1 MKTATLF
8 ICYSVLVLG
17 YDGTCSTE
25 SCTAPE
31 DEVQLMQTH
40 AKLHKHKHSKTDVLA
55 SFEKKAGP
63 VAMQELKQALM
74 NLPSLKS
81 KEALLS
87 AVHAQPQLQH
97 LAKRYPRDLKTLGIF
112 DDVESIH
119 ELKAA
124 MFKVRHSSMKP
135 GEKKVGEKNKLSLT
149 KLKKDIDEPAAYL
162 VWLDSWGCDAAIA
175 YSDFPM
181 GHGHGSAPLFSPDC
195 QGWPWVDNY
204 AVSPEEEG
212 AYFVFGN
219 WSDVTYE
226 TSYNV
231 AFVGQDG
238 VKVLGSLG
246 PDAHSTAFGSEAL
259 HFIQRQG
266 DWPNETYHLMSATPE
281 GGATEALAIT
291 DCLYPWGLKS
301 VPGSNTLLWHCSKD
315 WNLDNDTNKIMQWSG
330 DGAPTVLVASEDWFG
345 NVVASSSKL
354 FYSMH
359 QERDDG
365 TWGNNLYS
373 CSLAGCQPEKKGPV
387 PNDAWHFV
395 VSEFGEM
402 ITTSYVSWSKSTSEG
417 TDYWTDYDVHSNTL
431 DALGAE
437 SPALFTISGDQR
449 LQLLDFRQGPKD
461 LTEDHPELPEDPDDG
476 SGFGEGSGT
485 KDD

>member
-8 ICYSVLVLG
+8 ICYSALVLG

-25 SCTAPE
+25 SCAAPD

-40 AKLHKHKHSKTDVLA
+40 AKLHKHKHSKADVLA

-63 VAMQELKQALM
+63 VALQELKQALM
-74 NLPSLKS
+74 NLPSFKS
-81 KEALLS
+81 KEAMLA
-87 AVHAQPQLQH
+87 AVHTQPQLQH
-97 LAKRYPRDLKTLGIF
+97 LAKRYSRDLKTLGIF

-124 MFKVRHSSMKP
+124 MFKVRHSSMAR
-135 GEKKVGEKNKLSLT
+135 EKGTSFMKF
-149 KLKKDIDEPAAYL
+149 KKDIEEPAAYL
-162 VWLDSWGCDAAIA
+162 VWLESWGCDAAIA
-175 YSDFPM
+175 YTDFPKSM
-181 GHGHGSAPLFSPDC
+181 DHGSAPLFSPDC

-204 AVSPEEEG
+204 AISPEEEG

-226 TSYNV
+226 TSYH
-231 AFVGQDG
+231 AGFVGEEG

-246 PDAHSTAFGSEAL
+246 SNVHSTAFGGEAL
-259 HFIQRQG
+259 HFISRQG
-266 DWPNETYHLMSATPE
+266 DWPNETFHLMSATAE
-281 GGATEALAIT
+281 GGATEALAMT
-291 DCLYPWGLKS
+291 DCLYPWGLKN
-301 VPGSNTLLWHCSKD
+301 VPGSNTMLWQCSKD
-315 WNLDNDTNKIMQWSG
+315 WNMENDTNKIMQWSG
-330 DGAPTVLVASEDWFG
+330 DGAPTVLVATEDYFG
-345 NVVASSSKL
+345 HVVVTSSKL
-354 FYSMH
+354 FYSMYK
-359 QERDDG
+359 ERDDG
-365 TWGNNLYS
+365 TWGNHLYS
-373 CSLAGCQPEKKGPV
+373 CSLADCQPEEKGPV

-395 VSEFGEM
+395 VSEFGEL
-402 ITTSYVSWSKSTSEG
+402 ITTSYVSWQKTTSEG
-417 TDYWTDYDVHSNTL
+417 TDYWTEYDVHDNTL
-431 DALGAE
+431 DALGAD